1 VRPHVDD
8 PDQIHPDWEA
18 KLAAVQAAAARR
30 ANRRIIMRQIGD
42 RLIPVGITSGRIHPL
57 PVEAA
62 GTEGDGG
69 GSRRSRRRQ
78 QQQQELNNF
87 LGNLGFGG
95 RDLEEV
101 STSKSLIPFECI
113 DHCDHCAALSQL
125 MMMEAMRLSL
135 LEHEAQQRR
144 ETEERPRNGAEDS
157 SSQSRTEGPN
167 SPPSPRATDDI
178 AGSTAE
184 SSLTPPVSNISPS
197 PSTPNFA
204 NVSSNPQPLSESP
217 PNGAGDLGSTPRSFQ
232 SSSYP
237 TPSHPTVSRM
247 DSLASSVA
255 PNEVVTGLE
264 GYRFLSSES
273 EESVIAREPLLDLED
288 SDA

>member
-1 VRPHVDD
+1 
-8 PDQIHPDWEA
+8 
-18 KLAAVQAAAARR
+18 
-30 ANRRIIMRQIGD
+30 
-42 RLIPVGITSGRIHPL
+42 
-57 PVEAA
+57 
-62 GTEGDGG
+62 
-69 GSRRSRRRQ
+69 
-78 QQQQELNNF
+78 
-87 LGNLGFGG
+87 
-95 RDLEEV
+95 
-101 STSKSLIPFECI
+101 
-113 DHCDHCAALSQL
+113 
-125 MMMEAMRLSL
+125 MEAMRLSL

-144 ETEERPRNGAEDS
+144 ETEERTQNGAEDS

-167 SPPSPRATDDI
+167 SPSSPRATDASPDI

-184 SSLTPPVSNISPS
+184 SSLTPPVANISPS
-197 PSTPNFA
+197 PSTPNSA

-217 PNGAGDLGSTPRSFQ
+217 SNGTGDLDLTPLSFQ

-237 TPSHPTVSRM
+237 TPTHPTVSRM

-255 PNEVVTGLE
+255 PNEAVTGLE

>member
-1 VRPHVDD
+1 MRPHVDD
-8 PDQIHPDWEA
+8 LDQIHPDWEA

-78 QQQQELNNF
+78 QQQQDLNNF

-101 STSKSLIPFECI
+101 STSSVIPFECI
-113 DHCDHCAALSQL
+113 DHCAALSQL

-135 LEHEAQQRR
+135 LEHDAQQRR
-144 ETEERPRNGAEDS
+144 EAEEQARNGAEDS
-157 SSQSRTEGPN
+157 SSQSRPEGPN
-167 SPPSPRATDDI
+167 SPPSPRATEAPPDI

-184 SSLTPPVSNISPS
+184 SSLTPAVSNISPS
-197 PSTPNFA
+197 PSTPNVA

-217 PNGAGDLGSTPRSFQ
+217 SDGTGDLNPTPRLLQ

-237 TPSHPTVSRM
+237 TPTHPTVSRM

-255 PNEVVTGLE
+255 PNEVATGLE

-273 EESVIAREPLLDLED
+273 EESVVAREPLLDLED
-288 SDA
+288 SDV

>member
-1 VRPHVDD
+1 
-8 PDQIHPDWEA
+8 
-18 KLAAVQAAAARR
+18 
-30 ANRRIIMRQIGD
+30 MRQIGD

-78 QQQQELNNF
+78 QQQQDLNHF

-101 STSKSLIPFECI
+101 STSSPFYLLNVLIIVLHHP
-113 DHCDHCAALSQL
+113 QL

-144 ETEERPRNGAEDS
+144 EVEERARNVAEDG

-167 SPPSPRATDDI
+167 SPPSPRATEAPPDI

-184 SSLTPPVSNISPS
+184 FSLTPSVSNIPPS
-197 PSTPNFA
+197 PSTPNSA
-204 NVSSNPQPLSESP
+204 NVSSNFQPLSESP
-217 PNGAGDLGSTPRSFQ
+217 SNGTGNLDLTPRSSQ
-232 SSSYP
+232 PSPYP
-237 TPSHPTVSRM
+237 APSHPTAIRM
-247 DSLASSVA
+247 DSSASSVA
-255 PNEVVTGLE
+255 PNEVVGLE

>member
-1 VRPHVDD
+1 
-8 PDQIHPDWEA
+8 
-18 KLAAVQAAAARR
+18 
-30 ANRRIIMRQIGD
+30 MRQIGD

-78 QQQQELNNF
+78 QQQQDLNNF

-101 STSKSLIPFECI
+101 STSSVIPFECI
-113 DHCDHCAALSQL
+113 DHCVALSQL

-135 LEHEAQQRR
+135 LEHDAQQRR
-144 ETEERPRNGAEDS
+144 EAEEQARNGAEDS
-157 SSQSRTEGPN
+157 SSQSRPEGPN
-167 SPPSPRATDDI
+167 SPPSPRATEAPPDI

-184 SSLTPPVSNISPS
+184 SSLTPAVSNISPS
-197 PSTPNFA
+197 PSTPNVA
-204 NVSSNPQPLSESP
+204 SN
-217 PNGAGDLGSTPRSFQ
+217 GTGDLNPTPRLLQ

-237 TPSHPTVSRM
+237 TPTHPTVSRM

-255 PNEVVTGLE
+255 PNEVATGLE

-273 EESVIAREPLLDLED
+273 EESVVAREPLLDLED